1 MATRIDKEACREA
14 YNLVRDDSSDICW
27 ASFKYDGS
35 TIVPAGH
42 GSDYEEFKSQCTVFG
57 FVRITTGDAMSKRAK
72 FTLITWIGENIS
84 GLQRAKISTDKTL
97 VKDIVQNFAKEF
109 MISDPRELEEE
120 YLLGELKKRGGANS
134 RHGPNRTWGGFW
146 GIFVTVVF
154 E

>member
-14 YNLVRDDSSDICW
+14 YNEVRDDNTEINW
-27 ASFKYDGS
+27 AAFKYDGS
-35 TIVPAGH
+35 MIVPAGK
-42 GSDYEEFKSQCTVFG
+42 GTDYEEFKTQCTDEARLFG

-72 FTLITWIGENIS
+72 FTLITWIGEKVS

-109 MISDPRELEEE
+109 MISDARELDED
-120 YLLGELKKRGGANS
+120 YIRTELKKAGGANYDAQA
-134 RHGPNRTWGGFW
+134 
-146 GIFVTVVF
+146 

>member
-1 MATRIDKEACREA
+1 MATRIDKDACRDA
-14 YNLVRDDSSDICW
+14 YNLVRDDNTDISW

-42 GSDYEEFKSQCTVFG
+42 GTDYEEFKSQCTDDARLFG

-72 FTLITWIGENIS
+72 FTLITWIGENVS

-97 VKDIVQNFAKEF
+97 VKDVCQNFAKEF
-109 MISDPRELEEE
+109 TVSDIRELEED
-120 YLLGELKKRGGANS
+120 YIRNELKKAGGANYDAQA
-134 RHGPNRTWGGFW
+134 
-146 GIFVTVVF
+146 